1 MIVTGFVA
9 VYTREE
15 GERKGACWGWRR
27 LNQALRLHLLW
38 FIPISLSPAVAL
50 GGSEFAVQCCATF
63 PSWLLRLKYQL
74 QPIGTPANEG
84 KAFNVPIMWKLGHN
98 TEQCMT
104 AELFL
109 ALQPVIKRIQSS
121 KQSFHGYLATKQV
134 SHYYLKSGAKSR
146 HVLMESPSTPSCV
159 HSHSILSA
167 SSPLTWFLSQTLML
181 AVFLLTCLLWLFI
194 QTCKW
199 TCLKKMH
206 LHEEVIPVQPSVTWV
221 WQTCPIARVSPGI
234 CSTFCS
240 SASPTFLFRGRQ
252 KQTGPTIPRHW
263 EKELEQ
269 NPSLGNPWTRVFLS
283 AFLPKTKQLR
293 KD

>member
-9 VYTREE
+9 GYTREE

-27 LNQALRLHLLW
+27 LNQALCLHLLW

-74 QPIGTPANEG
+74 QPIGTPANVG
-84 KAFNVPIMWKLGHN
+84 KEFNVPIMWKLGHN

-134 SHYYLKSGAKSR
+134 SHYYLESGAKSR

-199 TCLKKMH
+199 TCLKKNASAQRSNSCPAISDLGMANMSYCQGQPWDLQH
-206 LHEEVIPVQPSVTWV
+206 ILPAVQVP
-221 WQTCPIARVSPGI
+221 P
-234 CSTFCS
+234 FS
-240 SASPTFLFRGRQ
+240 SEGDRNRQ
-252 KQTGPTIPRHW
+252 DPR
-263 EKELEQ
+263 
-269 NPSLGNPWTRVFLS
+269 
-283 AFLPKTKQLR
+283 
-293 KD
+293 